1 MLGLHGLCH
10 HTHIMLAVG
19 KHVVL
24 STLVVQQRQG
34 KEKQATVTARSRQGH
49 GKVRIGIGLPEP
61 LEGDA
66 AWLEQPALWLT
77 LSTRR
82 RVCVWRRWAQGR
94 AEALEPE

>member
-34 KEKQATVTARSRQGH
+34 KEKQATVTARSRQGQNRDRSARAPGGRRSLARAASTLAYLEH
-49 GKVRIGIGLPEP
+49 PAKGL
-61 LEGDA
+61 
-66 AWLEQPALWLT
+66 
-77 LSTRR
+77 
-82 RVCVWRRWAQGR
+82 CVAQMG
-94 AEALEPE
+94 AGSS